1 MFSVKFVIEKKENK
15 QKEAELDPF
24 KKNFYSISIWFY
36 LFELFQH
43 DFDFKSAPAFYSINP
58 LINSTAVIYHSW
70 SIQISILCFVLRI
83 KVTK

>member
-15 QKEAELDPF
+15 QKEAELGPF

-43 DFDFKSAPAFYSINP
+43 DFDFKSAPVVYSINP
-58 LINSTAVIYHSW
+58 LINSTAEGREQATRAHASP
-70 SIQISILCFVLRI
+70 CDE
-83 KVTK
+83 K